1 MTTTTFFQHKRRSTM
16 VVRSRMR
23 LLALLAT
30 LLLAGRVRQAIA
42 CSPLDPG
49 ACIDG
54 AQYNFWEGVAQ
65 NLWSADRALLQLTYS
80 IHQFRWWVVEVAYGF
95 VYDLLA
101 RSLGPLGVQLAI
113 IAIVLA
119 ILLFVLLPVVGKSR
133 IVDLRHA
140 LLWTVLAPS
149 ILTLVGPQLVTL
161 EQARTAFSGLIL
173 EQGAEAITS
182 VPLFGA
188 AASDMTEPEPLYP
201 ANFCGNGELQRRD
214 AGVRPDD
221 LAAALAGASAQDI
234 HCPDKEGPS
243 STLPDAFFEQGG
255 PVEFATTLDVGN
267 DLTSNDR
274 KRAIER
280 IQAGVTRLTLMLLPC
295 LLAVLD
301 ALVQLIFALCLIAL
315 WLGLP
320 VGLLV
325 VYFQQTSHAVTGLFR
340 QTVRVLQVSW
350 TSSALLGIVLI
361 CLRATAEL
369 TNASAYAGFAVGALL
384 LTCYFLVVAFQ
395 TLGQCVMT
403 LNDTVL
409 TATGLSVTQPATMT
423 GSAVTGGAAL
433 AAGTAVGAGGLALT
447 YALAQRQTGSGR
459 LALTAAAGRFEPL
472 MEAGQVANAMGFVSD
487 TTADALYAG
496 QRSAENLYQSR
507 KLLAGIG
514 RRQGASTAAAGTPPI
529 VPGPLPTSA
538 SGDGAAE
545 PLRPD
550 EATAAEAVVQSK
562 SVPALALPAAPR
574 ASAAA
579 PNEPIPALGLTAA
592 PTAPAA
598 APNEPPP
605 ALSAGPTTSRDTV
618 SATGNDPSTPSSA
631 GGRALQDRLVLL
643 SREDERLREL
653 QQTLNAA
660 QGDALVA
667 TLAQLN
673 ASEGDTPEDRR
684 AAVLA
689 QIATTRNAN
698 ALEQTVLTSGGSAAL
713 VFPTAALRDAD
724 ALVRE
729 GYTLSPQGDDQ
740 TLAVSPLPHHSPTAR
755 QLLRLDPA
763 IQAALYAPPQLA
775 QSTVSIA
782 PRFGFRA
789 TSSIDGGVVI
799 TPETPTRREDN
810 DA

>member
-1 MTTTTFFQHKRRSTM
+1 
-16 VVRSRMR
+16 VVIARWLVR

-30 LLLAGRVRQAIA
+30 LLFAGRVRQAIA

-113 IAIVLA
+113 IAVVLA
-119 ILLFVLLPVVGKSR
+119 ILLFLLLPFIGKTR

-140 LLWTVLAPS
+140 LVWTVLAPA

-188 AASDMTEPEPLYP
+188 AASDMADPQPLYP
-201 ANFCGNGELQRRD
+201 ANPCGNGELVRRD
-214 AGVRPDD
+214 AGMRPDD
-221 LAAALAGASAQDI
+221 LAAALAGATAGDV

-243 STLPDAFFEQGG
+243 STLPDAFFAQGG

-267 DLTSNDR
+267 DLTANDR

-395 TLGQCVMT
+395 TLGQSVMT

-409 TATGLSVTQPATMT
+409 TAAGLSVTQPATMT
-423 GSAVTGGAAL
+423 GNAVTGGAAL
-433 AAGTAVGAGGLALT
+433 AAGAVAGAGGMALT
-447 YALAQRQTGSGR
+447 YALAQRQTGDRR
-459 LALTAAAGRFEPL
+459 LALAAAAGRVEPL
-472 MEAGQVANAMGFVSD
+472 METGQVANAMGYVSD
-487 TTADALYAG
+487 TTADTLYAG
-496 QRSAENLYQSR
+496 YRSTENLYQSR

-514 RRQGASTAAAGTPPI
+514 RRHAASAAAPSTTPSA
-529 VPGPLPTSA
+529 PGPLPAPA
-538 SGDGAAE
+538 SDARATAS
-545 PLRPD
+545 LRSD
-550 EATAAEAVVQSK
+550 EATAAEAVAPSAP
-562 SVPALALPAAPR
+562 VPVLTLPAAPL

-579 PNEPIPALGLTAA
+579 SNEPAPVLGL
-592 PTAPAA
+592 PAA
-598 APNEPPP
+598 LVSSTSAPSEPAP
-605 ALSAGPTTSRDTV
+605 ALSAGPATPRERV
-618 SATGNDPSTPSSA
+618 SATGNDPSTPSA
-631 GGRALQDRLVLL
+631 VRDRALQERLALL
-643 SREDERLREL
+643 SREDEQLRGL
-653 QQTLNAA
+653 QQTLNTA
-660 QGDALVA
+660 QGDALIA
-667 TLAQLN
+667 LLTQLN
-673 ASEGDTPEDRR
+673 APASDTPEERR
-684 AAVLA
+684 DAVLA
-689 QIATTRNAN
+689 RIATTRNAN
-698 ALEQTVLTSGGSAAL
+698 VLERIVLASGGSAAL
-713 VFPTAALRDAD
+713 VFPTAALHDPF

-729 GYTLSPQGDDQ
+729 GYTLAPQGADT

-763 IQAALYAPPQLA
+763 VQAALYTPPQAA
-775 QSTVSIA
+775 QSSVAIA
-782 PRFGFRA
+782 PRLGFGA
-789 TSSIDGGVVI
+789 APSADGGVVL
-799 TPETPTRREDN
+799 TPETPTSREDD

>member
-1 MTTTTFFQHKRRSTM
+1 VSSTQLLRTRRCATL
-16 VVRSRMR
+16 VHWLVR

-95 VYDLLA
+95 VYDVLA
-101 RSLGPLGVQLAI
+101 ETLGPLGVQLAI

-119 ILLFVLLPVVGKSR
+119 ILLFVLLPFIGKTR

-140 LLWTVLAPS
+140 LVWTVLAPA

-161 EQARTAFSGLIL
+161 EEARTAFSGLIL

-201 ANFCGNGELQRRD
+201 ANPCGNGELVRRD

-369 TNASAYAGFAVGALL
+369 TNASAYAGFAVGAML

-409 TATGLSVTQPATMT
+409 TATGLSVTQPAGMA

-433 AAGTAVGAGGLALT
+433 AAGAAVSAGGLALT
-447 YALAQRQTGSGR
+447 YALAQRQTGSPR
-459 LALTAAAGRFEPL
+459 LALAAAAGRFEPL

-487 TTADALYAG
+487 TTADTLYAG
-496 QRSAENLYQSR
+496 QRSTENLYQSR

-514 RRQGASTAAAGTPPI
+514 RRQGTSTAGASTPPI
-529 VPGPLPTSA
+529 APEPLPTPA
-538 SGDGAAE
+538 SDGGAAAPQRSYE
-545 PLRPD
+545 ETTM
-550 EATAAEAVVQSK
+550 EATAP
-562 SVPALALPAAPR
+562 SVPTPTLELPAAPR
-574 ASAAA
+574 AS
-579 PNEPIPALGLTAA
+579 
-592 PTAPAA
+592 TAPAA
-598 APNEPPP
+598 PSEPSL
-605 ALSAGPTTSRDTV
+605 ALSTGPTKLRDDA
-618 SATGNDPSTPSSA
+618 SASGNDPSTPSSA
-631 GGRALQDRLVLL
+631 RDRALQDRLALL

-653 QQTLNAA
+653 QQTLNTA

-673 ASEGDTPEDRR
+673 APEGDTPEERR

-689 QIATTRNAN
+689 RIATTRNAN

-713 VFPTAALRDAD
+713 VFPMAALRDGD

-740 TLAVSPLPHHSPTAR
+740 TLAVSPLPHHSPAAR

-775 QSTVSIA
+775 RATAALA

-789 TSSIDGGVVI
+789 APSVDGGVVM
-799 TPETPTRREDN
+799 TPETPTTTEN
-810 DA
+810 DDA

>member
-1 MTTTTFFQHKRRSTM
+1 VSSTQLLWTRRYATL
-16 VVRSRMR
+16 VRPLMR

-95 VYDLLA
+95 VYDVLA

-119 ILLFVLLPVVGKSR
+119 ILLFLLLPVIGKTR

-140 LLWTVLAPS
+140 LVWTVLAPA

-161 EQARTAFSGLIL
+161 EQARTDFSGLIL

-201 ANFCGNGELQRRD
+201 ANPCGNGELVRRD

-221 LAAALAGASAQDI
+221 LAAALAGANAGDV

-433 AAGTAVGAGGLALT
+433 AAGTLAGVGGLALT
-447 YALAQRQTGSGR
+447 YALAQRQTGSPR
-459 LALTAAAGRFEPL
+459 LALAAAAGRFEPL

-487 TTADALYAG
+487 TTADTLYAG
-496 QRSAENLYQSR
+496 QRSRENLYQSR

-514 RRQGASTAAAGTPPI
+514 RRQGTSTAGASTPPI
-529 VPGPLPTSA
+529 APEPLPTPA
-538 SGDGAAE
+538 SDGGAAA
-545 PLRPD
+545 PQRSD
-550 EATAAEAVVQSK
+550 EETAAEAVVP
-562 SVPALALPAAPR
+562 SVPTPALAVPAAPL
-574 ASAAA
+574 ASTAA
-579 PNEPIPALGLTAA
+579 PSKPAPALGLTAA
-592 PTAPAA
+592 PLASTT
-598 APNEPPP
+598 APNEPSH
-605 ALSAGPTTSRDTV
+605 ALPVGPTKLRDDV
-618 SATGNDPSTPSSA
+618 SATGNDPSTPSSPRD
-631 GGRALQDRLVLL
+631 RALQDRLALL

-653 QQTLNAA
+653 QQTLNTA

-689 QIATTRNAN
+689 RIATTRNAN
-698 ALEQTVLTSGGSAAL
+698 VLEQTVLTSGGSAAL

-729 GYTLSPQGDDQ
+729 GYTLSPQGDNQ
-740 TLAVSPLPHHSPTAR
+740 TLAVSPLPHHSPAAR

-763 IQAALYAPPQLA
+763 IQAALYAPPRLA
-775 QSTVSIA
+775 RATAALA

-789 TSSIDGGVVI
+789 APSVDGGVVM
-799 TPETPTRREDN
+799 TPETPTTTEN
-810 DA
+810 DDA